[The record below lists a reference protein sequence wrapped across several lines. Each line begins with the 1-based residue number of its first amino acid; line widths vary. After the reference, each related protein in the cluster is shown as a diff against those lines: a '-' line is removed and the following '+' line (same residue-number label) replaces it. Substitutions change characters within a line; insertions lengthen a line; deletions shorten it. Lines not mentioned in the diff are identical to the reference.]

1 MRLFIK
7 KSKIYKSG
15 FTLLEMMVVIS
26 IIGILS
32 GIALP
37 NFIGSKN
44 DSMLKNAARGLLGD
58 IQKTRMGAIKDNE
71 NWEIIFQPGSGYQ
84 IRATSTGAVQKTVTF
99 TDKKSGVVYGQ
110 GSATTSIP
118 KPPPAPVF
126 PANFISYNF
135 DTLTFNPRGTC
146 NAGYVYLANGKGT
159 VFGIGTLTSGVV
171 IFKQWMGTGWSN

>member
-1 MRLFIK
+1 MKIFIE
-7 KSKIYKSG
+7 KIKISKSG
-15 FTLLEMMVVIS
+15 FSLLELMIVIA
-26 IIGILS
+26 IIAILS

-44 DSMLKNAARGLLGD
+44 DSMLKSSARGLLGD
-58 IQKTRMGAIKDNE
+58 IQKTRMKAIKDHQ

-84 IRATSTGAVQKTVTF
+84 IRITSTGAVQKTVTF
-99 TDKKSGVVYGQ
+99 AGHKSGVVFGQ

-118 KPPPAPVF
+118 QPPPTPVF

-146 NAGYVYLANGKGT
+146 NAGYVYLTNTKGN
-159 VFGIGTLTSGVV
+159 VYGIGTLSSGVV